1 MKNVLL
7 TIALVLS
14 VISAQ
19 AQSVSYQ
26 LKEFY
31 NFEILSPSN
40 PFEEYINHREIP
52 LEGGVGNV
60 KITFNETKNAVFV
73 EDSVVNRVYVYNIT
87 EKYQPSLDYTRYT
100 VQGPKGMFAYV
111 VTKQP
116 DGNVNVYTFW
126 GEGLLTKG
134 WASVAVK

>member
-1 MKNVLL
+1 MKNLLL

-19 AQSVSYQ
+19 AQSVSFQ

-31 NFEILSPSN
+31 NFEIFSQLN
-40 PFEEYINHREIP
+40 PLEEYVNNREIP
-52 LEGGVGNV
+52 MGGGVGNV

-73 EDSVVNRVYVYNIT
+73 EDSTINQVMVYHIT
-87 EKYQPSLDYTRYT
+87 EKYQPSSDYVRYT
-100 VQGPKGMFAYV
+100 VQGPKGMFAYI

-116 DGNVNVYTFW
+116 DGSVNVYTFW
-126 GEGLLTKG
+126 NEGMVTKG